1 MTKCEI
7 KILAWFL
14 LPKKKERKKERK
26 KEKKERKKDREKST
40 TEIRSSASERQW
52 GNGRVDVS
60 TVMFGLYVSTMQTS
74 DMPV

>member
-7 KILAWFL
+7 KILAGFL
-14 LPKKKERKKERK
+14 LQKKERKKGKYHR
-26 KEKKERKKDREKST
+26 
-40 TEIRSSASERQW
+40 ILSSASERQW

-60 TVMFGLYVSTMQTS
+60 TIIFGLYVSAMQTS